1 METVLEGGDGRDLG
15 VRSGRAAADRAGALS
30 APLGGC
36 LATTGFTTRRNYGV
50 VV

>member
-1 METVLEGGDGRDLG
+1 METVLEEGGDGRVVG

-36 LATTGFTTRRNYGV
+36 LATDVLPYGTEV
-50 VV
+50 SN